1 MKLLI
6 NLSNNLGGG
15 SVQVALSFVR
25 ECIKYSENEYVV
37 AANERIAKLIHF
49 DSFPSNFKFLTVYEG
64 KWWKL
69 SSAMKKI
76 EKEEKPDVVFTVF
89 GPSYWRPDAPH
100 VVGYANPYYF
110 NMNGLFKKRMSK
122 VQFIKL
128 KLKRILHF
136 YFMNRDTDVI
146 ITETGFTTAA
156 YLNLFHH
163 VKKGFTVSNTC
174 SNYFT
179 DYKQNSAEEESDY
192 FTLLTLSKYYPHKN
206 IEIIKDVC
214 DLMKQKNIN
223 GIRFVL
229 TIDEENYKRI
239 FGHDNKFVKTLG
251 PVKPEKCPALYEKC
265 DAMFLPTLAEC
276 FSASYPE
283 SMIMKK
289 PILTSNLPFATSV
302 CKDAAIYF
310 NPLDVNDI
318 LEKILKL
325 KNDKNLYD
333 ALVEKGLARFKNFPT
348 AQERAAKYL
357 EICKDAMKLN
367 GGGYN
372 CRVICPLN
380 CKFSEVALCRR
391 VA

>member
-15 SVQVALSFVR
+15 GLQVALSFIR
-25 ECIKYSENEYVV
+25 ECIKYPENEYLIAVNQMFLNLIRTDSYP
-37 AANERIAKLIHF
+37 ANFSFFLI
-49 DSFPSNFKFLTVYEG
+49 NEN
-64 KWWKL
+64 KWWNL
-69 SSAMKKI
+69 SKRLRRI
-76 EKEEKPDVVFTVF
+76 EKKNKLDVVFTVF
-89 GPSYWRPDAPH
+89 GSAYWRPKAPH

-110 NMNGLFKKRMSK
+110 NMNGLFKKRISK
-122 VQFIKL
+122 VQFIRL

-146 ITETGFTTAA
+146 ITETEFTTAA
-156 YLNLFHH
+156 YLKLFYH
-163 VKKGFTVSNTC
+163 VKKGFTVGNTC

-179 DYKQNSAEEESDY
+179 DYKQNSAEKKSDY

-214 DLMKQKNIN
+214 ELMKQKKIN
-223 GIRFVL
+223 DIRFVL
-229 TIDEENYKRI
+229 TIDEENYERI
-239 FGHDNKFVKTLG
+239 FGHEYEYVKTIG
-251 PVKPEKCPALYEKC
+251 SVKPEDCPSLYEKC

-310 NPLDVNDI
+310 NPLDANDI

-333 ALVEKGLARFKNFPT
+333 ELVEKGLARYKDFPS
-348 AQERAAKYL
+348 AQERAESYL
-357 EICKDAMKLN
+357 SICKSVVKYT
-367 GGGYN
+367 GGQQ
-372 CRVICPLN
+372 
-380 CKFSEVALCRR
+380 
-391 VA
+391 

>member
-25 ECIKYSENEYVV
+25 ECIKYFENEYVV
-37 AANERIAKLIHF
+37 AANEKIAKLFDF
-49 DSFPSNFKFLTVYEG
+49 DSFPSNFKFLTVSES

-69 SSAMKKI
+69 SFAMKKI
-76 EKEEKPDVVFTVF
+76 ENEEKPDVVFTVF
-89 GPSYWRPDAPH
+89 GPSYWRPNAQH

-110 NMNGLFKKRMSK
+110 NMDGLFKKRMNK

-146 ITETGFTTAA
+146 ITETEFTTAA
-156 YLNLFHH
+156 YINLFHH

-179 DYKQNSAEEESDY
+179 DYKQNSAEKKSDY

-214 DLMKQKNIN
+214 ELLKQKSIN
-223 GIRFVL
+223 DIRFVL

-239 FGHDNKFVKTLG
+239 FGYDNKFVKTLG
-251 PVKPEKCPALYEKC
+251 PVKPEDCPALYEKC

-283 SMIMKK
+283 AMIMKK

-302 CKDAAIYF
+302 CNDAAIYF
-310 NPLDVNDI
+310 NPLDANDI
-318 LEKILKL
+318 LEKILNL
-325 KNDKNLYD
+325 KTDKNLYD
-333 ALVEKGLARFKNFPT
+333 ELVEKGFARYKDFPS
-348 AQERAAKYL
+348 AQERAKSYL
-357 EICKDAMKLN
+357 SICN
-367 GGGYN
+367 SVVNSTSEGGEQ
-372 CRVICPLN
+372 L
-380 CKFSEVALCRR
+380 
-391 VA
+391 